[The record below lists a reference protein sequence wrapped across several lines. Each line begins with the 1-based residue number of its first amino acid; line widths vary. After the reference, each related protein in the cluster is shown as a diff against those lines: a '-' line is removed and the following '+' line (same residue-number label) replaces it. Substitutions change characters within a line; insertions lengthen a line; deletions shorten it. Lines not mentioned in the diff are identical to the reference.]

1 MTKQTQNIRLVKE
14 KIIMWGK
21 IFKAMDVIGKVC
33 QFAEGTISLF
43 MKLFSPQKA

>member
-1 MTKQTQNIRLVKE
+1 
-14 KIIMWGK
+14 MWGK

-43 MKLFSPQKA
+43 MKLFSPQKAWISKRKKESNTLKKK